1 MSIYYAIHIIMIL
14 FMKGYICSM
23 KSNSNERN
31 YFAANFYN
39 NRLTKTFHKGDYHF
53 FRLVFMKILVSSNL
67 LNKNITIDGIVKNLD
82 NMIFGIN
89 QKNNESY
96 SNIYEEIK
104 KISLIKYKQIYEKNE
119 LDIKIANEIEKEI
132 AKEVAYNIKLQ
143 NKKKQDKKN
152 EPNLQINNTYRK
164 KRDMLSFIPFNKIKF
179 FYYNNYQQALHI
191 FLEILYISI
200 IASYQTLDDATKK
213 QMILIIYENTVIQW
227 LVINNIHKIMKHKLS
242 INTGS
247 ILLYITLDR
256 KNDAKVSQEDIYNIY
271 IDLMNIIKRFFYR
284 MLPQEVGH
292 KDLSYIFNEFTKMHI
307 PELKILGYRTIDE
320 NKLDIT
326 MDKVLI
332 GSSTNN
338 EEDDE
343 VRINS
348 GKRRDDK
355 KNDEDFHAKF
365 FEKKEN
371 QNKIMIQIFISTP
384 HKKDGVIEDQIYD
397 SHFTIENM
405 YNILMDNV
413 TNQLQFSLTY
423 KVANFYMAR
432 YIFGDSENPI
442 LNDEETKYE
451 EVSMH
456 IFLKLKFSINFTFK
470 NIKKYILTNI
480 KNISRIYSIHIYGA
494 CVKNHITEIIDIV
507 GQFGEAIDHNLINHV
522 IINMDTDKIVV
533 HIKVY
538 SESNS
543 TIDDPNHN
551 DVPPKSHSKYDKKKL
566 IFENVQEVNDL
577 LNKSNY
583 FDIIYYI
590 IDRTKGR
597 PKSIDCATC
606 RHYKYHYTVLFI
618 AGIIPSLIILLA
630 FYIICYCKI
639 KKCKNSKNICSNKLA
654 YIYPK
659 LFYVKTASNKYK
671 RLSKKHIEIMLL
683 RQKKNNNNM
692 HTTTS
697 HKQIFKKKKKMAKAL
712 S

>member
-1 MSIYYAIHIIMIL
+1 
-14 FMKGYICSM
+14 MKGYICSM
-23 KSNSNERN
+23 KSYSNEKN
-31 YFAANFYN
+31 FFTPNFYN
-39 NRLTKTFHKGDYHF
+39 NRFTKIFHKDDYHF
-53 FRLVFMKILVSSNL
+53 FRLVFMKILVSSHF
-67 LNKNITIDGIVKNLD
+67 LNKNVTIDVVVKKLE
-82 NMIFGIN
+82 NMIFGIK
-89 QKNNESY
+89 QKNNETY

-152 EPNLQINNTYRK
+152 EPDLQINNTYRK
-164 KRDMLSFIPFNKIKF
+164 KRDMLSFIPFSKIKN
-179 FYYNNYQQALHI
+179 FYYNNHHQAIYI
-191 FLEILYISI
+191 FLETLYISI
-200 IASYQTLDDATKK
+200 IASYQPLDNAKKK
-213 QMILIIYENTVIQW
+213 QMILMIYENTITQW
-227 LVINNIHKIMKHKLS
+227 LVINNIQRIMKYKLS

-256 KNDAKVSQEDIYNIY
+256 KNNAKVSQEDIYNIY
-271 IDLMNIIKRFFYR
+271 IDLMNILKRFFYG
-284 MLPQEVGH
+284 MLPQEIGH
-292 KDLSYIFNEFTKMHI
+292 KDLSYIFNEFTKFYL
-307 PELKILGYRTIDE
+307 PELTILGYRTIDE

-326 MDKVLI
+326 MDKALI
-332 GSSTNN
+332 GESTNN

-348 GKRRDDK
+348 GKRQDDK
-355 KNDEDFHAKF
+355 KNDGDFHAKF

-384 HKKDGVIEDQIYD
+384 HKKDGVIDDQVYD
-397 SHFTIENM
+397 YNFTIEHV

-413 TNQLQFSLTY
+413 INHLQFSLTY
-423 KVANFYMAR
+423 KVGTFYMAR

-470 NIKKYILTNI
+470 NIKKYILANI
-480 KNISRIYSIHIYGA
+480 KNISNIYSIHIYGA
-494 CVKNHITEIIDIV
+494 CVKNQITEILDIV
-507 GQFGEAIDHNLINHV
+507 GQFGEGIDNNLINNV
-522 IINMDTDKIVV
+522 IINMGTNEIVV

-543 TIDDPNHN
+543 TIDDANHN
-551 DVPPKSHSKYDKKKL
+551 DLPSKSHSKYDKKKL
-566 IFENVQEVNDL
+566 IFANVQEVNDL
-577 LNKSNY
+577 LNKSHY
-583 FDIIYYI
+583 FYIIYYI
-590 IDRTKGR
+590 IDRTKGK
-597 PKSIDCATC
+597 PKLIDCATC

-618 AGIIPSLIILLA
+618 AGIIPPLVILLA
-630 FYIICYCKI
+630 FYIICYCKV

-654 YIYPK
+654 YICPK

-697 HKQIFKKKKKMAKAL
+697 HKKILKTKKKKW
-712 S
+712 

>member
-1 MSIYYAIHIIMIL
+1 
-14 FMKGYICSM
+14 MKGYICSM
-23 KSNSNERN
+23 KHYSKEKN
-31 YFAANFYN
+31 YFTPNFYN
-39 NRLTKTFHKGDYHF
+39 NRFTKVFHKDDYHF
-53 FRLVFMKILVSSNL
+53 FRLVFMKILVSSHF
-67 LNKNITIDGIVKNLD
+67 LNKNVTIDVVVKKLE

-89 QKNNESY
+89 QKNNETY
-96 SNIYEEIK
+96 SSIYEEIK

-119 LDIKIANEIEKEI
+119 LDIKIANEIEKEV

-143 NKKKQDKKN
+143 NKKNK
-152 EPNLQINNTYRK
+152 PGPQINNTYRK
-164 KRDMLSFIPFNKIKF
+164 KRDMLSFIPFNKIKT
-179 FYYNNYQQALHI
+179 FYYNHNQQAI
-191 FLEILYISI
+191 YVFLEILYISI
-200 IASYQTLDDATKK
+200 IASYQPLDDAKKK
-213 QMILIIYENTVIQW
+213 QMVLMIYETTITQW
-227 LVINNIHKIMKHKLS
+227 LVINNIQKIMKYKLS

-256 KNDAKVSQEDIYNIY
+256 KSNAKVSQEDIFNIY
-271 IDLMNIIKRFFYR
+271 IDLMNILKRFFYG
-284 MLPQEVGH
+284 MLPQEIGH
-292 KDLSYIFNEFTKMHI
+292 KDLSYIFNQFTKFYV
-307 PELKILGYRTIDE
+307 PELTILGYRTIDE

-332 GSSTNN
+332 GELTNN
-338 EEDDE
+338 KEDDE

-348 GKRRDDK
+348 GKRQDDK

-371 QNKIMIQIFISTP
+371 QNKIMIQILVNTP
-384 HKKDGVIEDQIYD
+384 HKKDGAIDDQAYD
-397 SHFTIENM
+397 YNFTIEHA
-405 YNILMDNV
+405 YNIIMDNV
-413 TNQLQFSLTY
+413 INHLQFSLTY
-423 KVANFYMAR
+423 KVGDFYMAR

-480 KNISRIYSIHIYGA
+480 KSISNIYSIHIYGA
-494 CVKNHITEIIDIV
+494 CVKNQITEILDIV
-507 GQFGEAIDHNLINHV
+507 GQFGEGIDNNLINNV
-522 IINMDTDKIVV
+522 IINMSTDEIVV

-543 TIDDPNHN
+543 TIDDANHN
-551 DVPPKSHSKYDKKKL
+551 DLPPKSHRKYDKKKL
-566 IFENVQEVNDL
+566 IFANVQEVKDL
-577 LNKSNY
+577 LNKSHY
-583 FDIIYYI
+583 FYIIYYI
-590 IDRTKGR
+590 IDRTKGK
-597 PKSIDCATC
+597 PKLIDCATC

-618 AGIIPSLIILLA
+618 AGIIPPLIILLA
-630 FYIICYCKI
+630 FYIIFYCKI

-683 RQKKNNNNM
+683 RQKKKNNNNNNM
-692 HTTTS
+692 HTATS
-697 HKQIFKKKKKMAKAL
+697 HKKILKTKKKNGK
-712 S
+712 SP

>member
-14 FMKGYICSM
+14 LMEGYICSM
-23 KSNSNERN
+23 KSYSNERN
-31 YFAANFYN
+31 FFTPNFYKN
-39 NRLTKTFHKGDYHF
+39 IFTKIFHKDDYHF
-53 FRLVFMKILVSSNL
+53 FRLVFMKILVSSHF
-67 LNKNITIDGIVKNLD
+67 LNKNVTIDAAVKKLE

-89 QKNNESY
+89 QKNNETY
-96 SNIYEEIK
+96 SSIYEEIK
-104 KISLIKYKQIYEKNE
+104 KISLIEYKQIYEKNE
-119 LDIKIANEIEKEI
+119 IDIKIANEIEKEV
-132 AKEVAYNIKLQ
+132 AKEVAYNIELQ
-143 NKKKQDKKN
+143 NKKNQDKKN

-164 KRDMLSFIPFNKIKF
+164 KRDMLSFIPFSKIKH
-179 FYYNNYQQALHI
+179 FYYNYHQYAIHI
-191 FLEILYISI
+191 FLEVLYISI
-200 IASYQTLDDATKK
+200 IASYQPLDNATKK
-213 QMILIIYENTVIQW
+213 QMILMIYENTVIQW
-227 LVINNIHKIMKHKLS
+227 LIINNIRKIMKHKLS

-271 IDLMNIIKRFFYR
+271 IDLMNILKRFFYG
-284 MLPQEVGH
+284 MLPQEIGH
-292 KDLSYIFNEFTKMHI
+292 KDLSYIFNESTKLYI

-320 NKLDIT
+320 NKLDIS

-332 GSSTNN
+332 GASTNN
-338 EEDDE
+338 EEDDK

-348 GKRRDDK
+348 GKRQDNK
-355 KNDEDFHAKF
+355 KIDGDFHAKF

-384 HKKDGVIEDQIYD
+384 HKKDGVIEDQVYD
-397 SHFTIENM
+397 CYFTIEDV
-405 YNILMDNV
+405 YYIIMDNII
-413 TNQLQFSLTY
+413 NKLQFSLTY
-423 KVANFYMAR
+423 KLATFYMAR

-442 LNDEETKYE
+442 LNNEETKYE

-456 IFLKLKFSINFTFK
+456 IFLKLKFPINFTFK
-470 NIKKYILTNI
+470 NIKKYVLKNI
-480 KNISRIYSIHIYGA
+480 KNISKLYSILIYGA
-494 CVKNHITEIIDIV
+494 CVKNPITEIIDIV
-507 GQFGEAIDHNLINHV
+507 GQFGEGIDNNLIHNV
-522 IINMDTDKIVV
+522 IINMGTGEIVV

-543 TIDDPNHN
+543 TIDDVNHN
-551 DVPPKSHSKYDKKKL
+551 DFPSKSYNKDDKKKL
-566 IFENVQEVNDL
+566 TFANAQEVHDL

-583 FDIIYYI
+583 FDIIYHI
-590 IDRTKGR
+590 IDRTKG
-597 PKSIDCATC
+597 KQKLIDCATC

-618 AGIIPSLIILLA
+618 AGIIPSLIILLT

-639 KKCKNSKNICSNKLA
+639 KKCKNSKHICSNKLA

-683 RQKKNNNNM
+683 RQKKNNNM

-697 HKQIFKKKKKMAKAL
+697 HKQILKKKKNSK
-712 S
+712 SP